1 MKPTRRLTWLVT
13 LAVASGTVAGGLYGP
28 KLQATTAT
36 TGGQDSDVQGSMQ
49 DFTRIYDIVQQ
60 QYADPVDPNK
70 AIYGPEN
77 AAAVGAIPGMLRTL
91 DPHSNFFDPHTF
103 AQLREE
109 QEGKYYG
116 VGMTISPQI
125 DKSGKLATFVQA
137 PIPGSPAFKAGLRP
151 GDVIWKID
159 GKPAE
164 GLTTTQVADM
174 LKGPK
179 GTVVHVEVQ
188 REGYDQPVDFTIVR
202 DQIQRPTVDS
212 AFEVKPGVA
221 YIHVN
226 GFDETTDDEL
236 TATLQKLGGPNMSN
250 MKGLILDLRGNPGGL
265 LEEAVDVSDHFLAK
279 DQLIVYH
286 YGRASNEKRY
296 LVHSGNHGEEYPMVV
311 LIDRYTAS
319 AAEIVSGALQDH
331 DRALIM
337 GEPSF
342 GKGLVQTVYPLSDH
356 AGLALTTAHYYTPS
370 GRLIQRDYTDVS
382 LYDYYNRDESTPTP
396 KSQVRLTD
404 GGREVYGGGG
414 ITPDVEVPAPKL
426 NAVQQKLADHN
437 AIYEFAQHYL
447 GVHKTIARDFQV
459 TPDVLD
465 DFARYLGDEH
475 LNVTSADLND
485 NADWLK
491 QRIQVQLVGMIYG
504 DDEALRIERQ
514 NDPLVAKA
522 VESLPQAAALLQH
535 SKQYVASRGSQLG
548 QP

>member
-1 MKPTRRLTWLVT
+1 M
-13 LAVASGTVAGGLYGP
+13 
-28 KLQATTAT
+28 QATTVS
-36 TGGQDSDVQGSMQ
+36 GGDEGDVQSNLK
-49 DFTRIYDIVQQ
+49 DFTRIYDIVQRE
-60 QYADPVDPNK
+60 YAVQVDPNK

-77 AAAVGAIPGMLRTL
+77 AAAVGAIPGMLRVL

-116 VGMTISPQI
+116 VGMTIAPRL

-159 GKPAE
+159 GKGAE
-164 GLTTTQVADM
+164 GLSTNQVAEM

-179 GTVVHVEVQ
+179 GTVVHVEVE
-188 REGYDQPVDFTIVR
+188 REGYDQPVDFTITR
-202 DQIQRPTVDS
+202 DQIQKPTVDS
-212 AFEVKPGVA
+212 AFLMKPGVG
-221 YIHVN
+221 YIHLN
-226 GFDETTDDEL
+226 GFDETSDDEIAAAL
-236 TATLQKLGGPNMSN
+236 KQLGGPNL
-250 MKGLILDLRGNPGGL
+250 KGLILDLRGNPGGL
-265 LEEAVDVSDHFLAK
+265 LEEAVDISDHFLAK

-296 LVHSGNHGEEYPMVV
+296 LVRNGNHGNEYPMVV

-370 GRLIQRDYTDVS
+370 GRLIQRDYADVS
-382 LYDYYNRDESTPTP
+382 LYDYYNRSEDAPTP
-396 KSQVRLTD
+396 RSQVRLTD

-414 ITPDVEVPAPKL
+414 ITPDVDVPPLKL
-426 NAVQQKLADHN
+426 NAVQQKLQDHD
-437 AIYEFAQHYL
+437 AIYEFAQFYL
-447 GVHKTIARDFQV
+447 GVHKTISRDFET

-465 DFARYLGDEH
+465 DFSKYLVSEH
-475 LNVTSADLND
+475 LNVSAGDLED
-485 NADWLK
+485 NSDWLK
-491 QRIQVQLVGMIYG
+491 QRIKVQLVGMIYG
-504 DDEALRIERQ
+504 DDEALKIERA

-522 VESLPQAAALLQH
+522 LESLPQAAALLAH
-535 SKQYVASRGSQLG
+535 AKQYVATRDQRSQPQTASG
-548 QP
+548 QQ

>member
-1 MKPTRRLTWLVT
+1 MKPSGRLTWLITV
-13 LAVASGTVAGGLYGP
+13 AVAVGTVAGGLYGP
-28 KLQATTAT
+28 RMQATALA
-36 TGGQDSDVQGSMQ
+36 GGQQGDVQGSLQ
-49 DFTRIYDIVQQ
+49 DFTRIYDIVQRE
-60 QYADPVDPNK
+60 YADPVDPNK

-116 VGMTISPQI
+116 VGMTIAPKI

-159 GKPAE
+159 GKAAE

-179 GTVVHVEVQ
+179 GTVVHVEVE
-188 REGYDQPVDFTIVR
+188 REGYDQPVDFTITR

-212 AFEVKPGVA
+212 AFMIKPGVA

-236 TATLQKLGGPNMSN
+236 AAALKKLGGPST
-250 MKGLILDLRGNPGGL
+250 KGLVLDLRGNPGGL

-286 YGRASNEKRY
+286 YGRASEEKRY
-296 LVHSGNHGEEYPMVV
+296 YARNGDHGEQYPMVV

-342 GKGLVQTVYPLSDH
+342 GKGLVQTVYQLSDH

-382 LYDYYNRDESTPTP
+382 LYDYYNRDEATPTP
-396 KSQVRLTD
+396 HSQVRLTD

-414 ITPDVEVPAPKL
+414 ITPDVEVAPEKL
-426 NAVQQKLADHN
+426 NAVQQKLQDHD
-437 AIYEFAQHYL
+437 AIYEFAQYYL
-447 GVHKTIARDFQV
+447 GVHKTIARDFET

-465 DFARYLGDEH
+465 DFAKFLADEH
-475 LNVTSADLND
+475 LNVSSGDLADN
-485 NADWLK
+485 NEWLK
-491 QRIQVQLVGMIYG
+491 QRIKVQLIGMIYG
-504 DDEALRIERQ
+504 EDEMLRVERES
-514 NDPLVAKA
+514 DPLVAKA
-522 VESLPQAAALLQH
+522 VESLPQAAALLAH
-535 SKQYVASRGSQLG
+535 AKQYVASREQSQAASG
-548 QP
+548 RQ

>member
-1 MKPTRRLTWLVT
+1 MKPTRKLNWLVT
-13 LAVASGTVAGGLYGP
+13 VAVAAGTVAGGLYGP
-28 KLQATTAT
+28 KMQATNLGA
-36 TGGQDSDVQGSMQ
+36 GDDGDVQSSLQ
-49 DFTRIYDIVQQ
+49 DFTRIYDIVQRE
-60 QYADPVDPNK
+60 YADPVDPNK

-116 VGMTISPQI
+116 VGMTISPRI
-125 DKSGKLATFVQA
+125 DKAGKLATFVLE

-151 GDVIWKID
+151 GDIIWKID
-159 GKPAE
+159 GKAAE
-164 GLTTTQVADM
+164 GLNTNQVADM

-179 GTVVHVEVQ
+179 GTLVHVEVE
-188 REGYDQPVDFTIVR
+188 REGYDQPVDFTITR
-202 DQIQRPTVDS
+202 DQIERPTVDS
-212 AFEVKPGVA
+212 AFEIKPGIA
-221 YIHVN
+221 FIHLN

-236 TATLQKLGGPNMSN
+236 TAALQKLGGPSMSN

-286 YGRASNEKRY
+286 YGRASQEKRY
-296 LVHSGNHGEEYPMVV
+296 FVHNGNHGEEYPMVV

-331 DRALIM
+331 DRALIL

-382 LYDYYNRDESTPTP
+382 LYDYYNRDENAPTP

-414 ITPDVEVPAPKL
+414 IAPDVEVPAPKL
-426 NAVQQKLADHN
+426 NDVQQKLADHD
-437 AIYEFAQHYL
+437 AIYEFAEYYL
-447 GVHKTIARDFQV
+447 GVHKTIPRDFQA

-465 DFARYLGDEH
+465 EFAKYLGDEH
-475 LNVTSADLND
+475 LNVSSADLSD
-485 NADWLK
+485 NSDWLK
-491 QRIQVQLVGMIYG
+491 QQIRVELVMMIYG
-504 DDEALRIERQ
+504 KDEALRIQQE

-522 VESLPQAAALLQH
+522 IESLPQAAALLQH

>member
-13 LAVASGTVAGGLYGP
+13 LAVASGTVAGGLYGAR
-28 KLQATTAT
+28 LQATTAT
-36 TGGQDSDVQGSMQ
+36 TDGQDSDVQSSLQ
-49 DFTRIYDIVQQ
+49 DFTRIYDIVQRE
-60 QYADPVDPNK
+60 YADRVDPDK

-188 REGYDQPVDFTIVR
+188 REGYDQPVDFTITR

-212 AFEVKPGVA
+212 AFEIKPGVA
-221 YIHVN
+221 FIHVN
-226 GFDETTDDEL
+226 GFDETTNDEL
-236 TATLQKLGGPNMSN
+236 TDALHKLDTS
-250 MKGLILDLRGNPGGL
+250 KGLILDLRGNPGGL

-296 LVHSGNHGEEYPMVV
+296 LAHNGNHGEEYPMVV

-370 GRLIQRDYTDVS
+370 GRLIQRDYADVS

-414 ITPDVEVPAPKL
+414 ITPDVDVPAPKL
-426 NAVQQKLADHN
+426 NDVQQKLMDHN
-437 AIYEFAQHYL
+437 AIYEFAQYYL
-447 GVHKTIARDFQV
+447 GVHKTISKDFES

-465 DFARYLGDEH
+465 DFAKFLGDEH
-475 LNVTSADLND
+475 LNVSSGDLSD

-491 QRIQVQLVGMIYG
+491 QRIRYQLVEMIYG
-504 DDEALRIERQ
+504 DDEALRIERE

-522 VESLPQAAALLQH
+522 IESLPQAAALLQR

>member
-1 MKPTRRLTWLVT
+1 MKPSGRLAWLVT
-13 LAVASGTVAGGLYGP
+13 VVVAAGTVAGGLYGP
-28 KLQATTAT
+28 KMEATTVGSRDDA
-36 TGGQDSDVQGSMQ
+36 GVQSSLQ
-49 DFTRIYDIVQQ
+49 DFTRIYDIVQRE
-60 QYADPVDPNK
+60 YADPVDPNK

-77 AAAVGAIPGMLRTL
+77 AAAIGAIPGMLRTL

-116 VGMTISPQI
+116 VGMTIAPRI

-151 GDVIWKID
+151 GDIIWKID
-159 GKPAE
+159 GKTAE
-164 GLTTTQVADM
+164 GLNTNQVADL

-179 GTVVHVEVQ
+179 GTVVHVEIQ
-188 REGYDQPVDFTIVR
+188 REGYEQPVDFTITR
-202 DQIQRPTVDS
+202 DQIERPTVDS
-212 AFEVKPGVA
+212 AFMVKPGVA

-236 TATLQKLGGPNMSN
+236 SVALKKLGGPG
-250 MKGLILDLRGNPGGL
+250 MKGLVLDLRGNPGGL

-296 LVHSGNHGEEYPMVV
+296 LAHNGNHGEEYPMVV
-311 LIDRYTAS
+311 LIDRFTAS

-370 GRLIQRDYTDVS
+370 GRLIQRDYSDIS
-382 LYDYYNRDESTPTP
+382 LYDYYNRDEDTPAP
-396 KSQVRLTD
+396 RSQVRLTD

-414 ITPDVEVPAPKL
+414 ITPDVEVPPVKL
-426 NAVQQKLADHN
+426 NAVEQKLQDHD
-437 AIYEFAQHYL
+437 AIYEFAQYYL
-447 GVHKTIARDFQV
+447 GVHKTIPREFETTA
-459 TPDVLD
+459 DVLD
-465 DFARYLGDEH
+465 DFAKYLADEH
-475 LNVTSADLND
+475 LNVSSGDLND
-485 NADWLK
+485 NTDWLK
-491 QRIQVQLVGMIYG
+491 QRIKDQLVGMIYG
-504 DDEALRIERQ
+504 EDEMLRVERQ

-522 VESLPQAAALLQH
+522 VESLPQAAALLAH
-535 SKQYVASRGSQLG
+535 AKQYIASQDQRSQAG
-548 QP
+548 RQ